1 MTAVDTTPMGKR
13 ILIPV
18 DGSPQSGEAAAFAAE
33 EWPDAELLALHV
45 IDPVEA
51 GYAAGR
57 VPAAGEQ
64 WYEDAKER
72 AETFFANARDAA
84 GRDVETRTE
93 VGRPASTIVEL
104 ADEEDADMIVMGSH
118 GREGLSR
125 ILLGSVAEHVLR
137 ESPVPVMVV
146 R

>member
-1 MTAVDTTPMGKR
+1 MAKR
-13 ILIPV
+13 ILLPV
-18 DGSPQSGEAAAFAAE
+18 DGSPQSEAAAEFAAD
-33 EWPDAELLALHV
+33 EWPDAELHALYV

-64 WYEDAKER
+64 WYEEAKDR
-72 AETFFANARDAA
+72 AESFFEDASEAA
-84 GRDVETRTE
+84 GRDLETDTE
-93 VGRPASTIVEL
+93 VGRPAATIVDV
-104 ADEEDADMIVMGSH
+104 AAEDVDMIVMGSH

-137 ESPVPVMVV
+137 ESPVPVTVV

>member
-1 MTAVDTTPMGKR
+1 MGKH

-18 DGSPQSGEAAAFAAE
+18 DGSPHSEEAAAFAAA

-57 VPAAGEQ
+57 VPASGEQ
-64 WYEDAKER
+64 WYQDAQER
-72 AETFFANARDAA
+72 AETFFDAASDAA
-84 GRDVETRTE
+84 GRDIGIRTE
-93 VGRPASTIVEL
+93 VGRPAATIVDV
-104 ADEEDADMIVMGSH
+104 ADDADVDMIVMGSH

-125 ILLGSVAEHVLR
+125 ILLGSVAEQVLR
-137 ESPVPVMVV
+137 ESPAPVTVV

>member
-1 MTAVDTTPMGKR
+1 MVNR

-18 DGSPQSGEAAAFAAE
+18 DGSPQSEAAAEFAAD
-33 EWPDAELLALHV
+33 EWPDAELQALYA

-64 WYEDAKER
+64 WYEEAKGR
-72 AETFFANARDAA
+72 AESFFEDASEA
-84 GRDVETRTE
+84 TGRDLETEIE
-93 VGRPASTIVEL
+93 VGRPAPTIVDV
-104 ADEEDADMIVMGSH
+104 AGDEDVDMIVMGSH

-137 ESPVPVMVV
+137 ESPVPVTVV

>member
-1 MTAVDTTPMGKR
+1 MGAVDTTAMSKR

-18 DGSPQSGEAAAFAAE
+18 DGSPQSAEATEFAAE
-33 EWPDAELLALHV
+33 EWPDAELLALYV

-57 VPAAGEQ
+57 VPTAGEQ

-72 AETFFANARDAA
+72 AETYFDATEEA
-84 GRDVETRTE
+84 IDRELETRTE
-93 VGRPASTIVEL
+93 VGRPAATIVDV
-104 ADEEDADMIVMGSH
+104 ADEGFDMIVMGSH
-118 GREGLSR
+118 GRKGVSR

-137 ESPVPVMVV
+137 ESPVPVTVV

>member
-1 MTAVDTTPMGKR
+1 MSKR

-18 DGSPQSGEAAAFAAE
+18 DGSPQSEAAAEFAAA
-33 EWPDAELLALHV
+33 EWPDAELLALYV

-57 VPAAGEQ
+57 VPTAGEQ

-72 AETFFANARDAA
+72 ADTYFDSAEDAV
-84 GRDVETRTE
+84 GRELETRTE
-93 VGRPASTIVEL
+93 VGRPAATIVDV
-104 ADEEDADMIVMGSH
+104 AEEGNFDMIVMGSH

-137 ESPVPVMVV
+137 ESPVPVTVV

>member
-1 MTAVDTTPMGKR
+1 MAKR

-18 DGSPQSGEAAAFAAE
+18 DGSPQSEQAAEFAAT
-33 EWPDAELLALHV
+33 EWPDAELLALYV

-64 WYEDAKER
+64 WYEEAKDR
-72 AETFFANARDAA
+72 AEAFFEDAGEAA
-84 GRDVETRTE
+84 GRDIETEVE
-93 VGRPASTIVEL
+93 VGRPAATIVEV
-104 ADEEDADMIVMGSH
+104 ADDDDVDMIVMGSH

-137 ESPVPVMVV
+137 ESPVPVTVV

>member
-1 MTAVDTTPMGKR
+1 MGKR

-18 DGSPQSGEAAAFAAE
+18 DGSPQSEEAAAFAAA

-57 VPAAGEQ
+57 VPTAGEQ
-64 WYEDAKER
+64 WYQDAQER
-72 AETFFANARDAA
+72 AETHFDSASEAA
-84 GRDVETRTE
+84 GRDMEARTE
-93 VGRPASTIVEL
+93 VGRPAATIVDV
-104 ADEEDADMIVMGSH
+104 ADEEDVDMIVIGSH
-118 GREGLSR
+118 GREGISR

-137 ESPVPVMVV
+137 ESSVPVTVV